1 MNRRPAR
8 HEQRK
13 AHSWFRQADALHQAG
28 KLEAA
33 LPLYKKVL
41 AVDPNHWQ
49 AMFRLG
55 LLCWQIRDFDRAISC
70 LMSVIARQPNF
81 PHAHY
86 NLGVVYEEQG
96 RVMQALASFQEAIRL
111 KPDFADAWEGLGKAL
126 HALGNPED
134 AVRCY
139 DKALAVS
146 PPHGV
151 ATAERRYNS
160 SYSLMALGRW
170 KEGWEA
176 YEARFQSPVF
186 LGNYVLEHHE
196 PSWDGSPLEGRQ
208 LLVHAEQGFGDSMMM
223 ARYLPLIE
231 GDVVVEVQAPL
242 VRLFR
247 ESFPTRHIV
256 AQGEEH
262 PRCDCQVAM
271 MSLAHRFGMTAE
283 NVPTKPWLRRP
294 WNFPGPNLPAGDG
307 LKVGYVW
314 SGNPQHRN
322 QKRRSIDLEYWKPV
336 FAVPGVTWYS
346 LQIDETSLQG
356 HQLKPLITDFADTA
370 ALIAQL
376 DLVIC
381 CDTAVAHLA
390 GALGKP
396 VWVMLPTIPDY
407 RWGLLSNET
416 CWYPTMQLVRQEA
429 AGAWEGVMREVAE
442 GLELLLEVRARP
454 AAADPAPAPDSY
466 LETNGARVA
475 DSA

>member
-1 MNRRPAR
+1 VGRELRGGIRAR
-8 HEQRK
+8 DQECEVTQRSIQRK
-13 AHSWFRQADALHQAG
+13 AFSWFRQADEFHQAG

-41 AVDPNHWQ
+41 KAEPNHWQ

-55 LLCWQIRDFDRAISC
+55 LICWQIRDFDRAQRC
-70 LMSVIARQPNF
+70 LMSVIARKPDF

-96 RVMQALASFQEAIRL
+96 RVMQALASYQEAIRL
-111 KPDFADAWEGLGKAL
+111 KPDFGDAWEGLGKAL

-146 PPHGV
+146 PPHGT

-170 KEGWEA
+170 KEGWES

-186 LGNYVLEHHE
+186 LGNYVLDHHE
-196 PSWDGSPLEGRQ
+196 PAWDGLPLEGRR

-231 GDVVVEVQAPL
+231 GDVVIEVQAPL
-242 VRLFR
+242 VRLFQ

-283 NVPTKPWLRRP
+283 NVPTDPWLKRP
-294 WNFPGPNLPAGDG
+294 WNFPGPELPAGDG

-322 QKRRSIDLEYWKPV
+322 QKRRSIDLEHWKPL
-336 FAVPGVTWYS
+336 FAVEGVSWYS
-346 LQIDETSLQG
+346 LQVDETSLHG
-356 HQLKPLITDFADTA
+356 HQLKPLIKDFADTA

-407 RWGLLSNET
+407 RWGLQSNVT

-429 AGAWEGVMREVAE
+429 AGAWEGVMREIAE
-442 GLELLLEVRARP
+442 GLELLLQARAG
-454 AAADPAPAPDSY
+454 S
-466 LETNGARVA
+466 
-475 DSA
+475 